1 MTVISAIFMH
11 IPVFSGYFS
20 VAGRLSGFF
29 QYPNTYALLALI
41 GVILLLS
48 GGKFDIIRFIML
60 LLLAGGIVCSGS
72 RTVAVMTVFF
82 VAVMLIRSGSR
93 RLKIIIPL
101 SIGAILAAAAVY
113 ALISG
118 NFGSVGRFLMLSL
131 NESTFI
137 GRIIYFKDGLRL
149 IAKNPSGLGYL
160 GFYYTENMKTVVSC
174 DTEKS
179 GKYKMPSSVTG
190 VVYGAFTNCT
200 KLTEVK
206 LSPALTS
213 VVYKIFINCTSL
225 KTVTVPDSVVSVDA
239 GAFENCT
246 ALSEISLPNTV
257 ISIGMDAFYCS
268 GLTKINL
275 PQQLKWIDSQ
285 AFAGSKLK
293 SISILKSVSYISY
306 NAFANAPLVSL
317 TLPSSEMQIGYAA
330 FAHTSLTELTLP
342 SGPDFGNYV
351 FGDCQNLKKV
361 TIVEGRTELGY
372 EMFRDCNALE
382 TVVLPSTLNY
392 INGEAFLDCKSLKNI
407 SLPENITTIEKKAF
421 KNCASL
427 KYINLPQGLSVIGA
441 SAFEGC
447 ALTSVRLP
455 ENLAYLGTGAFSG
468 CPLSELE
475 IKNISEI
482 GGGAFAVAQIT
493 RLVLPDTVTTIAY
506 RAFADCSKLLYI
518 EIPES
523 VIIIKSN
530 DHKFG
535 NWTTVK
541 TQSCHSAGERTHEC
555 SVCRTKETESIP
567 AEHRGGLWYWVI
579 EPEKNNSTGF
589 KLSLIHI

>member
-1 MTVISAIFMH
+1 MSAVRFGMFYELLSAAFSVVIAGILVYKIIKNGARRRLGLMSAAVLAVFLGYILTCFWAVDTGAALIGIIKFLPLPLFMLAAEQEERDTLADILNLIPPLAVFMTVISAIFMH

-29 QYPNTYALLALI
+29 QYPNTYALFALI

-48 GGKFDIIRFIML
+48 GGKFDITRFIML
-60 LLLAGGIVCSGS
+60 LLLAGGIVYSGS

-149 IAKNPSGLGYL
+149 IAKNPFGLGYL

-275 PQQLKWIDSQ
+275 PQQLKWIDPQ

-293 SISILKSVSYISY
+293 SISIPKSVSYISY

-330 FAHTSLTELTLP
+330 FAHTSLPCQVVLILEIMC
-342 SGPDFGNYV
+342 SGTV
-351 FGDCQNLKKV
+351 KILKK
-361 TIVEGRTELGY
+361 
-372 EMFRDCNALE
+372 
-382 TVVLPSTLNY
+382 
-392 INGEAFLDCKSLKNI
+392 
-407 SLPENITTIEKKAF
+407 
-421 KNCASL
+421 
-427 KYINLPQGLSVIGA
+427 
-441 SAFEGC
+441 
-447 ALTSVRLP
+447 
-455 ENLAYLGTGAFSG
+455 
-468 CPLSELE
+468 
-475 IKNISEI
+475 
-482 GGGAFAVAQIT
+482 
-493 RLVLPDTVTTIAY
+493 
-506 RAFADCSKLLYI
+506 
-518 EIPES
+518 
-523 VIIIKSN
+523 
-530 DHKFG
+530 
-535 NWTTVK
+535 
-541 TQSCHSAGERTHEC
+541 
-555 SVCRTKETESIP
+555 
-567 AEHRGGLWYWVI
+567 
-579 EPEKNNSTGF
+579 
-589 KLSLIHI
+589 